1 MSASALETA
10 LTTAIRDS
18 AALKSSFGDPVRL
31 VEQTGARVS
40 FPYLRLARHDTRAP
54 GPEDGVSEHRI
65 DVEIISRAGGRA
77 EALNLLSTVSDE
89 IRAADITPAGVTLIL
104 LHPVYSDVFLRR
116 DQVSWRGLLRL
127 RALTENSQ

>member
-10 LTTAIRDS
+10 LSTAIRDS
-18 AALKSSFGDPVRL
+18 AALKSAFGDPVRL
-31 VEQTGARVS
+31 VEPDATRVS

-77 EALNLLSTVSDE
+77 EALNLLSTVSAE
-89 IRAADITPAGVTLIL
+89 IRAADITSAGVTLIL

-127 RALTENSQ
+127 RALTAVSQ